1 MKKMVYTL
9 AAIAALTVAADRAAA
24 QHPAPGPVVATPTT
38 GGCSTCGH
46 SGGHFG
52 GKLFGGGHG
61 HGHGLTLFGK
71 PLGLFGLFGGG
82 GGYDPRAEGR
92 AAVAGGAGQLVFPQH
107 PFVRSPRDFFM
118 H

>member
-1 MKKMVYTL
+1 MKKLVYTL
-9 AAIAALTVAADRAAA
+9 AAVAALTVAADRAAA
-24 QHPAPGPVVATPTT
+24 QQPAPGPVVSTTT

-46 SGGHFG
+46 SGG
-52 GKLFGGGHG
+52 GKLFG

-82 GGYDPRAEGR
+82 GGYDARAEGR
-92 AAVAGGAGQLVFPQH
+92 NAVMGGAGQLAFPQH

-118 H
+118 MER